1 MKQRRDSRAQR
12 RSRRTKV
19 ELDSHSRMDC
29 LAAELSLHSCS
40 LDTVR
45 GQEEGGGAGLSQQDG
60 LSRCRVV
67 PPQLLSGHCQR
78 SRGRRWSWTLTA
90 GWIVSPQSCPS
101 TVALW
106 TLSEVKRKEVELD
119 SHSWMDCL
127 AAELSHNSC
136 FSDTVLV
143 TLLRTAVE
151 TAVSEVHELLH
162 TGGVPSSLTLLFWR
176 GPQLLNTVVLAGSPA
191 P

>member
-1 MKQRRDSRAQR
+1 M
-12 RSRRTKV
+12 
-19 ELDSHSRMDC
+19 
-29 LAAELSLHSCS
+29 
-40 LDTVR
+40 
-45 GQEEGGGAGLSQQDG
+45 
-60 LSRCRVV
+60 SRCRVV

-176 GPQLLNTVVLAGSPA
+176 GPQLLNTVVLSGVTVPSVFTGRSARTSYSSLPDPSSP
-191 P
+191 PPLLSPSLISLMVSVHVKRHGRKKKKKL